1 MDFNERETIGGD
13 SRADLVAA
21 DDGCHGETGAS
32 VARNCRIGPVLNRS
46 AWGATPPGSSVG
58 EACLIHNNRT
68 VGWDVGDGSQAFGH
82 PRRDGP

>member
-21 DDGCHGETGAS
+21 GDGCHVETGAS

-46 AWGATPPGSSVG
+46 A
-58 EACLIHNNRT
+58 
-68 VGWDVGDGSQAFGH
+68 
-82 PRRDGP
+82 